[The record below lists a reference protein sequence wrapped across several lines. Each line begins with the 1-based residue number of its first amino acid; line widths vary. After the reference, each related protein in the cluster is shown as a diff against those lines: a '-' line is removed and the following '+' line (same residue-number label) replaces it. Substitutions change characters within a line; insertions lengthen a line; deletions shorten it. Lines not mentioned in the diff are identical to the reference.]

1 MPHYEVGQTFD
12 QWDNSNPR
20 AEPSWRSWHKSPIWK
35 SIKRHRL
42 AAEPC
47 CRYCAMEGRT
57 VVASYVDHVRPH
69 SGQWLVFIKY
79 ENTQSLC
86 SHHHHVLKQA
96 RRSRHN

>member
-1 MPHYEVGQTFD
+1 
-12 QWDNSNPR
+12 
-20 AEPSWRSWHKSPIWK
+20 
-35 SIKRHRL
+35 
-42 AAEPC
+42 
-47 CRYCAMEGRT
+47 MEGRT

-96 RRSRHN
+96 RRGRHN